1 MTRSSEKCPLYLRVV
16 VEIIKFK
23 ASSRNFKEIS
33 TNALS
38 YPMVLVVRMMKRM
51 KKILL
56 LRRFLKR
63 STILLRKD

>member
-1 MTRSSEKCPLYLRVV
+1 MEKCPLYLRVE

-23 ASSRNFKEIS
+23 ASSRNSKEIS

-38 YPMVLVVRMMKRM
+38 YPMVLVVRMMKKM

-63 STILLRKD
+63 LTTLLRKD